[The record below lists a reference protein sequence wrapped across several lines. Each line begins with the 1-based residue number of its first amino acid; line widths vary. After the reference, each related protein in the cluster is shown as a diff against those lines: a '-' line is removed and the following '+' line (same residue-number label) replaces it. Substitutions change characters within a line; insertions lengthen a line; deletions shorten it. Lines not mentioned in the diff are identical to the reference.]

1 MQNCKIAE
9 LQNCRIAGVR
19 QKIGAAP
26 GARPAP
32 AAPGGPG
39 EDRPRAERS
48 GAFGAGDRLLFSLSA
63 KIGTKGSFFRIL
75 EDSCNSFCNHLWLVL
90 RCIKAIFH
98 FMKNAILAIFIEFN
112 LLYIFDINDLSVINN
127 IVWCLS

>member
-1 MQNCKIAE
+1 MQKHVNLVDLGKSFPTRIYLQNMASIPPRTSTCEIDSRLQDCKIASCQIAKLRNCKIAKLQNCKIA
-9 LQNCRIAGVR
+9 GVR
-19 QKIGAAP
+19 QNIGAAP

-63 KIGTKGSFFRIL
+63 KIGTNKRQLFQ
-75 EDSCNSFCNHLWLVL
+75 NS
-90 RCIKAIFH
+90 
-98 FMKNAILAIFIEFN
+98 
-112 LLYIFDINDLSVINN
+112 
-127 IVWCLS
+127 